1 MSDAA
6 IRDHR
11 RHLSTVCSP
20 APPRPDWRSAA
31 HRQLGSPRAEV
42 TSERHRRA
50 LSGADATR
58 ARWVRRTGGRGGKG
72 ARGLGAVRTA
82 NAFCPTAAAAME
94 TASGPQ
100 EKYQLITRNLQVL
113 GCGPGLGPV
122 LRGWGGPGPGRG
134 DRRAPLSR
142 RAVPG
147 RAVPCLAAGPRLG
160 AWCPPQPGCS
170 RVSLT
175 GGAG

>member
-1 MSDAA
+1 M
-6 IRDHR
+6 
-11 RHLSTVCSP
+11 
-20 APPRPDWRSAA
+20 
-31 HRQLGSPRAEV
+31 
-42 TSERHRRA
+42 
-50 LSGADATR
+50 
-58 ARWVRRTGGRGGKG
+58 
-72 ARGLGAVRTA
+72 RTA

-147 RAVPCLAAGPRLG
+147 RAVSRCWASSRGLVPTPARLLSG
-160 AWCPPQPGCS
+160 F
-170 RVSLT
+170 SLC
-175 GGAG
+175 AKKFLIRRFQRPFF